1 MMVVILTL
9 PSTRLDEV
17 PSAGIIIS
25 TSIAIMG
32 VNPLKAVSHDRD
44 TSLSPMLVTTRL
56 DTGSGGTVLP

>member
-1 MMVVILTL
+1 MVVVLTL

-17 PSAGIIIS
+17 PSAGIIS

-32 VNPLKAVSHDRD
+32 VSPLEVVSHDRD
-44 TSLSPMLVTTRL
+44 NSLSPMLVTTRL